1 MQYIKYD
8 YCKNKLM
15 TDILLSIDFWK
26 FSVPLLGA
34 VIAWFF
40 NEWRKRIWEQ
50 YYRKEESY
58 KELLRCLEGF
68 HESAEPVEAQ
78 KLKTSFL
85 SEVNKCWLYCPD
97 DVINKIYHF
106 LELSK
111 KHTFDSPEER
121 EANRDAIED
130 AVGVIIASVRKDL
143 LSRKLVKKTKL
154 SEKNFKLYKAR

>member
-1 MQYIKYD
+1 M
-8 YCKNKLM
+8 NSL
-15 TDILLSIDFWK
+15 TDIFLSIDFLK
-26 FSVPLLGA
+26 FSVPLFGA
-34 VIAWFF
+34 VIAWFL
-40 NEWRKRIWEQ
+40 NESRKRIWEQ

-68 HESAEPVEAQ
+68 HENADPTEARH
-78 KLKTSFL
+78 LKTKFL

-97 DVINKIYHF
+97 DVIKKIYNF

-111 KHTFDSPEER
+111 KNTFNTEEER
-121 EANRDAIED
+121 ETNRDAIED

-154 SEKNFKLYKAR
+154 SDKDFNIYKAR